1 MFRKTM
7 FAIAAVATIT
17 ATALVP
23 TTASAKG
30 FKGGWG
36 HHGWGFGLGVAG
48 LALTAAAIS
57 NCYRYVET
65 RDGRIVR
72 VNVCD

>member
-1 MFRKTM
+1 MFRKTI
-7 FAIAAVATIT
+7 FAVAAVATII

-36 HHGWGFGLGVAG
+36 HHWGYGIGAAG
-48 LALTAAAIS
+48 LALSAAAIS

-65 RDGRIVR
+65 RDGGVVR